1 MCRLFKV
8 SRSSYYA
15 CIHQVGMGIRA
26 QENTELSAQIKLI
39 FFAHKCRYGS
49 RRIRQ
54 SLLQQGYAISRRRV
68 CRLMKAQ
75 ALYCK
80 TKRKFR
86 MTTDSNHKSP
96 IADNILNREF
106 TQTEAD
112 KAYVGDITYIETQ
125 EGWLYLSTVIDLFSR
140 KVVGWAMDGNMKAA
154 LVNDALQMAVQ
165 QRQPQTGLIWHTDRG
180 SQYASQSHRNII
192 KSHGIIQSMSRKGN
206 CWDNSVAES
215 FFHTLKTELTHH
227 ERFETREQAKVAIF
241 EYIETYY
248 NRKRMHSANDYL
260 SPVEFEAAHR
270 VA

>member
-1 MCRLFKV
+1 MCRLLKV

-15 CIHQVGMGIRA
+15 WHSQTEIVTRV
-26 QENTELSAQIKLI
+26 QENIELSKHIKLI

-49 RRIRQ
+49 RRIRHA
-54 SLLQQGYAISRRRV
+54 LLQKGYTVSRRRV
-68 CRLMKAQ
+68 CRLMKLQ

-80 TKRKFR
+80 TKRKFV
-86 MTTDSNHKSP
+86 MTTDSKHHLP
-96 IADNILNREF
+96 IANNILNRQF
-106 TQTEAD
+106 TQERPD
-112 KAYVGDITYIETQ
+112 KAYVGDITYIHTQ

-154 LVNDALQMAVQ
+154 LVNDALLMAVQ
-165 QRQPQTGLIWHTDRG
+165 LRQPPAGLIWHTDRG
-180 SQYASQSHRNII
+180 SQYASSSHRNII
-192 KSHGIIQSMSRKGN
+192 KSHGIVQSMSRKGN

-227 ERFETREQAKVAIF
+227 ERFETREQAKTAIF

-248 NRKRMHSANDYL
+248 NRKRMHSANEYL

-270 VA
+270 AA